1 MASYPQSIDDLEPPP
16 AKRGWRR
23 FFLRHLPGLSF
34 LTLVGLLIAVVL
46 WPFVVIT
53 VPSGFVG
60 ILWKRF
66 NGLDLYCW
74 CWVGRGTVLDPR
86 ELREEGLH
94 IIWPWDQL
102 YQYNLRLQS
111 TSQTYNAISKDGVN
125 VKAQISVR
133 YQLLHNS
140 VAVLHKFIGPGFLD
154 SVVNPEIGSQARQVI
169 SQYTAQEVYTSRDQ
183 IQKQIRDATQRSLA
197 ANLNKLVQPEAMEQ
211 PDPKHYNDFLQDAIQ
226 ILDTLVL
233 SIELPPDIV
242 AAINRQTEQY
252 YMIQEYK
259 FRVEREAEESKRKQ
273 IEADG
278 IAAFQKTVSQGISE
292 SYLRWRGIEATLLLA
307 QSPNSKVVVIGSG
320 KDGLPIILNAEPN
333 AAAGASQPAPSGA
346 PTGASSSGGAANSGS
361 GNSSAPASNTPSPA
375 PSGNA
380 PPNSSTAPGAAPG
393 TPGSAP
399 NRPPPGT
406 SGAASPSTPEQTA
419 SANPASAGP
428 ATGETQAANTAPVA
442 IALGIPGVRS
452 ILSGISGVL
461 RAGADLTSPETKSK
475 Q

>member
-1 MASYPQSIDDLEPPP
+1 MASYPRSIDDLAPPP
-16 AKRGWRR
+16 ARRGWRR
-23 FFLRHLPGLSF
+23 SLLRHLPGLSF
-34 LTLVGLLIAVVL
+34 VVLVGLLIVVVL
-46 WPFVVIT
+46 WPYVVIT

-60 ILWKRF
+60 VLWKRF

-94 IIWPWDQL
+94 IIWPWDKL
-102 YQYNLRLQS
+102 YLYNLRLQS
-111 TSQTYNAISKDGVN
+111 TQQTYNAISKDGVN

-140 VAVLHKFIGPGFLD
+140 VAVLHKFIGPDFLT
-154 SVVNPEIGSQARQVI
+154 SVVDPEIGSQARQVI
-169 SQYTAQEVYTSRDQ
+169 SQYTGEAVYTSREQ
-183 IQKQIRDATQRSLA
+183 IQKQIRDATQRGLA

-252 YMIQEYK
+252 YMIQEYR

-307 QSPNSKVVVIGSG
+307 QSPNAKVVVIGSG
-320 KDGLPIILNAEPN
+320 KDGLPIILNTESTGLGGGAQSGGN
-333 AAAGASQPAPSGA
+333 ASSGS
-346 PTGASSSGGAANSGS
+346 GSGGSSGGNGGASAPNTS
-361 GNSSAPASNTPSPA
+361 GNSPTS
-375 PSGNA
+375 NA
-380 PPNSSTAPGAAPG
+380 PPNTSTAPNA
-393 TPGSAP
+393 TPGSSGSP
-399 NRPPPGT
+399 SNKPPAGT
-406 SGAASPSTPEQTA
+406 SGAASPTAPDDTA
-419 SANPASAGP
+419 SAAPASPNPQSGTA
-428 ATGETQAANTAPVA
+428 ATTAT
-442 IALGIPGVRS
+442 ALDIPGVRP
-452 ILSGISGVL
+452 ILSGISGAL
-461 RAGADLTSPETKSK
+461 RAGADLISPEAKSK
-475 Q
+475 P

>member
-1 MASYPQSIDDLEPPP
+1 MASYPRSIDDLAPPP
-16 AKRGWRR
+16 ARRGLRR
-23 FFLRHLPGLSF
+23 SLLRHLPGLSF
-34 LTLVGLLIAVVL
+34 LVLVGLLIVVVL
-46 WPFVVIT
+46 WPYVVIT
-53 VPSGFVG
+53 VPSGSVG
-60 ILWKRF
+60 VLWKRF

-94 IIWPWDQL
+94 IIWPWDKL
-102 YQYNLRLQS
+102 YLYNLRLQS
-111 TSQTYNAISKDGVN
+111 TTQTFNAISKDGVN

-140 VAVLHKFIGPGFLD
+140 VAVLHKFIGPDFLT
-154 SVVNPEIGSQARQVI
+154 SVVNPEIGSQARQII
-169 SQYTAQEVYTSRDQ
+169 SQYTGEAVYTSREQ
-183 IQKQIRDATQRSLA
+183 IQKQIRDATQKSLA

-307 QSPNSKVVVIGSG
+307 QSPNAKVVVIGSG
-320 KDGLPIILNAEPN
+320 KDGLPIILNAEPTGAG
-333 AAAGASQPAPSGA
+333 AAAQ
-346 PTGASSSGGAANSGS
+346 TGGNASSGSAS
-361 GNSSAPASNTPSPA
+361 GNSSGGNGGAPSSSGNAGPASNASP
-375 PSGNA
+375 NT
-380 PPNSSTAPGAAPG
+380 STAPNA
-393 TPGSAP
+393 TPGSPGSPP
-399 NRPPPGT
+399 NKPPPGT
-406 SGAASPSTPEQTA
+406 SGAASPPESDEIA
-419 SANPASAGP
+419 SAPPASASPQSGTT
-428 ATGETQAANTAPVA
+428 ATTATA
-442 IALGIPGVRS
+442 FDIPGVRP
-452 ILSGISGVL
+452 ILSGISGAL
-461 RAGADLTSPETKSK
+461 RAGADLISPETKSK

>member
-1 MASYPQSIDDLEPPP
+1 MASYPQSIDDLAPPR

-23 FFLRHLPGLSF
+23 SLLRHLPGMSF
-34 LTLVGLLIAVVL
+34 VVLIGLLIVAVL
-46 WPFVVIT
+46 WPYVVIT
-53 VPSGFVG
+53 VPSGSVG
-60 ILWKRF
+60 VLWKRF

-94 IIWPWDQL
+94 IIWPWDKL
-102 YQYNLRLQS
+102 YLYNLRLQS

-140 VAVLHKFIGPGFLD
+140 VAVMHKFIGPDFLT
-154 SVVNPEIGSQARQVI
+154 SVVDPEMGSQARQII
-169 SQYTAQEVYTSRDQ
+169 SQYTGEAVYTSRDQ

-242 AAINRQTEQY
+242 SAINRQTEQY

-273 IEADG
+273 VEADG
-278 IAAFQKTVSQGISE
+278 IAAFQKTVSQGISD
-292 SYLRWRGIEATLLLA
+292 SYLRWRGIEATLLLS
-307 QSPNSKVVVIGSG
+307 QSPNAKVVVIGSG
-320 KDGLPIILNAEPN
+320 RDGLPIILNAEPN
-333 AAAGASQPAPSGA
+333 APSAAPQSGGSGASSTTGPSSSGASSAGASSNGAAPS
-346 PTGASSSGGAANSGS
+346 SS
-361 GNSSAPASNTPSPA
+361 
-375 PSGNA
+375 SGNA
-380 PPNSSTAPGAAPG
+380 PPPGNAPPNTSTAPGATPG
-393 TPGSAP
+393 SPGSAP
-399 NRPPPGT
+399 NKPPPGT
-406 SGAASPSTPEQTA
+406 SGAATAPEQTA
-419 SANPASAGP
+419 NAAPNATPPSGTAAATASA
-428 ATGETQAANTAPVA
+428 
-442 IALGIPGVRS
+442 LDIPGVRP
-452 ILSGISGVL
+452 ILSGISGAL
-461 RAGADLTSPETKSK
+461 RAGAELIAPESKSK

>member
-1 MASYPQSIDDLEPPP
+1 MASYPQSIDDLGPPP

-34 LTLVGLLIAVVL
+34 VFLTGLLIVVVL

-60 ILWKRF
+60 VLWKRF

-94 IIWPWDQL
+94 IIWPWDKL

-111 TSQTYNAISKDGVN
+111 TSQTLNAISKDGVN

-169 SQYTAQEVYTSRDQ
+169 AQYTAEAVYTSREQ
-183 IQKQIRDATQRSLA
+183 IQKQIRDATQKSLA

-233 SIELPPDIV
+233 SIELPPAIV
-242 AAINRQTEQY
+242 AAINRQTEQF
-252 YMIQEYK
+252 YMIQEYR
-259 FRVEREAEESKRKQ
+259 FRVQREAEESRRKQ
-273 IEADG
+273 VEADG
-278 IAAFQKTVSQGISE
+278 IAAFQRTVSQGKISD
-292 SYLRWRGIEATLLLA
+292 SYLRWRGIEATLQLA
-307 QSPNSKVVVIGSG
+307 QSANSKVVVIGTG
-320 KDGLPIILNAEPN
+320 KDGLPIILGNTDFPGSSG
-333 AAAGASQPAPSGA
+333 AAPPGETGGAPSRAATEA
-346 PTGASSSGGAANSGS
+346 PNS
-361 GNSSAPASNTPSPA
+361 PPK
-375 PSGNA
+375 GNA
-380 PPNSSTAPGAAPG
+380 PPRA
-393 TPGSAP
+393 TP
-399 NRPPPGT
+399 NPGT
-406 SGAASPSTPEQTA
+406 SPTDAPSPAESPDRSAKLDKSSSPS
-419 SANPASAGP
+419 S
-428 ATGETQAANTAPVA
+428 PV
-442 IALGIPGVRS
+442 
-452 ILSGISGVL
+452 
-461 RAGADLTSPETKSK
+461 DLTELETLLSRVVSALRSLGSDSSVAAGGKPK
-475 Q
+475 E

>member
-1 MASYPQSIDDLEPPP
+1 MASYPQSIDDLGPPP
-16 AKRGWRR
+16 PKRGWRR

-34 LTLVGLLIAVVL
+34 VLLIGLLIVVVL

-53 VPSGFVG
+53 IPSGFVG
-60 ILWKRF
+60 VLWKRF

-94 IIWPWDQL
+94 IIWPWDKL
-102 YQYNLRLQS
+102 YLYNLRLQS
-111 TSQTYNAISKDGVN
+111 TTQTYNAISKDGVN

-140 VAVLHKFIGPGFLD
+140 VAVLHKFIGPGYLD

-169 SQYTAQEVYTSRDQ
+169 SQYTAEAVYTSREQ
-183 IQKQIRDATQRSLA
+183 IQKQIRDTTQRSLA

-242 AAINRQTEQY
+242 AAINRQTEQF

-259 FRVEREAEESKRKQ
+259 FRVEREAQESKRKQ

-320 KDGLPIILNAEPN
+320 RDGLPIILNAEPN
-333 AAAGASQPAPSGA
+333 AQGGAPQPNSGASGA
-346 PTGASSSGGAANSGS
+346 
-361 GNSSAPASNTPSPA
+361 GNSSAPLSNTP
-375 PSGNA
+375 PSTSSGAA
-380 PPNSSTAPGAAPG
+380 PPNSSTAPGSTPGAPG
-393 TPGSAP
+393 TTP
-399 NRPPPGT
+399 NKPPPGT
-406 SGAASPSTPEQTA
+406 SGALSPPTPEQTVSAA
-419 SANPASAGP
+419 SG
-428 ATGETQAANTAPVA
+428 ATEEAKTAPVKT
-442 IALGIPGVRS
+442 GVEIPGVRS

-461 RAGADLTSPETKSK
+461 RAGADLTSPEPKSK

>member
-1 MASYPQSIDDLEPPP
+1 V
-16 AKRGWRR
+16 
-23 FFLRHLPGLSF
+23 
-34 LTLVGLLIAVVL
+34 LTALLAAIVL
-46 WPFVVIT
+46 WPYMIIT
-53 VPSGFVG
+53 VPSGRVG
-60 ILWKRF
+60 VLWKRF
-66 NGLDLYCW
+66 NGLDMYCW

-94 IIWPWDQL
+94 LIWPWDKL
-102 YQYNLRLQS
+102 YLYDLRLQS
-111 TSQTYNAISKDGVN
+111 SQDTYNSISKDGVS
-125 VKAQISVR
+125 VRAQISVR

-140 VAVLHKFIGPGFLD
+140 VAVLHKFIGPDYLS
-154 SVVNPEIGSQARQVI
+154 SVLNPEIGSQAREII
-169 SQYTAQEVYTSRDQ
+169 SQYTAEEVYTRRDI
-183 IQKQIRDATQRSLA
+183 IQKQIRDASQKSLE

-292 SYLRWRGIEATLLLA
+292 SYLRWRGIEATLMLA

-333 AAAGASQPAPSGA
+333 APGGPSTSGTSSSGA
-346 PTGASSSGGAANSGS
+346 SSGGASSNST
-361 GNSSAPASNTPSPA
+361 GNATPPNN
-375 PSGNA
+375 NA
-380 PPNSSTAPGAAPG
+380 PPNSSTAPNA
-393 TPGSAP
+393 TPGSPGSPP
-399 NRPPPGT
+399 NKPPPGT
-406 SGAASPSTPEQTA
+406 SGAASPVAPDETANAGAGNVAQPEKTA
-419 SANPASAGP
+419 SSA
-428 ATGETQAANTAPVA
+428 TA
-442 IALGIPGVRS
+442 LDIPGVGP
-452 ILSGISGVL
+452 ILSGISGAL
-461 RAGADLTSPETKSK
+461 RAGADLIAPETKSK

>member
-1 MASYPQSIDDLEPPP
+1 MASYPESIDDLMPPP
-16 AKRGWRR
+16 PKKRSWWRYIG
-23 FFLRHLPGLSF
+23 RHLPGLSF
-34 LTLVGLLIAVVL
+34 LILTSLLITVVL
-46 WPFVVIT
+46 WPYVVIT
-53 VPSGFVG
+53 VPSGHVG
-60 ILWKRF
+60 VLWKRF

-94 IIWPWDQL
+94 IIWPWDKL
-102 YQYNLRLQS
+102 YLYDLRLQS
-111 TSQTYNAISKDGVN
+111 STQTYNAISKDGVN

-140 VAVLHKFIGPGFLD
+140 VAVLHKFIGPDYLT
-154 SVVNPEIGSQARQVI
+154 SVLNPEIGSQARQVI
-169 SQYTAQEVYTSRDQ
+169 SEFTAEEVYTSREQ
-183 IQKQIRDATQRSLA
+183 IQKQIRDASQKSLA

-259 FRVEREAEESKRKQ
+259 FRVAREAEESKRKQ

-307 QSPNSKVVVIGSG
+307 QSPNAKIVVIGTG
-320 KDGLPIILNAEPN
+320 KDGLPIILGNADIPTVPPPSQQSGAN
-333 AAAGASQPAPSGA
+333 GAAPAPG
-346 PTGASSSGGAANSGS
+346 TSSSPA
-361 GNSSAPASNTPSPA
+361 GNTPPAPAT
-375 PSGNA
+375 NA
-380 PPNSSTAPGAAPG
+380 PPNA
-393 TPGSAP
+393 TPAGPPS
-399 NRPPPGT
+399 NKPPPGT
-406 SGAASPSTPEQTA
+406 SGAATPAAPEETANAAPSSAATPAEQTA
-419 SANPASAGP
+419 PA
-428 ATGETQAANTAPVA
+428 ATV
-442 IALGIPGVRS
+442 LDIPGVRS
-452 ILSGISGVL
+452 ILSGVSGAL
-461 RAGADLTSPETKSK
+461 RAGADLTSPGPQPK

>member
-1 MASYPQSIDDLEPPP
+1 MASYPRSIDDLAPPP

-23 FFLRHLPGLSF
+23 SLLRHLPGLSF
-34 LTLVGLLIAVVL
+34 VILVGLLIVVVL
-46 WPFVVIT
+46 WPYVVIT
-53 VPSGFVG
+53 VPSGYVG
-60 ILWKRF
+60 VLWKRF

-94 IIWPWDQL
+94 IIWPWDKL
-102 YQYNLRLQS
+102 YLYNLRLQS
-111 TSQTYNAISKDGVN
+111 TTQTFNAISKDGVN

-140 VAVLHKFIGPGFLD
+140 VAVLHKFIGPDFLT

-169 SQYTAQEVYTSRDQ
+169 SQYTGEAVYTSREQ
-183 IQKQIRDATQRSLA
+183 IQKQIRDATQKSLA

-292 SYLRWRGIEATLLLA
+292 SYLRWRGIEATLLLS
-307 QSPNSKVVVIGSG
+307 QSPNAKVVVIGSG
-320 KDGLPIILNAEPN
+320 RDGLPIILNAEPN
-333 AAAGASQPAPSGA
+333 NLGGGSQSGASSAAPAS
-346 PTGASSSGGAANSGS
+346 SSSGGASPS
-361 GNSSAPASNTPSPA
+361 NSSGTAAPASST
-375 PSGNA
+375 
-380 PPNSSTAPGAAPG
+380 PPNSSTAPNT
-393 TPGSAP
+393 TPGSP
-399 NRPPPGT
+399 GSPPSKPPPGT
-406 SGAASPSTPEQTA
+406 SGAATPMTPDETASVPPA
-419 SANPASAGP
+419 SANPQSGTA
-428 ATGETQAANTAPVA
+428 ATTAT
-442 IALGIPGVRS
+442 ALDIPGVRP
-452 ILSGISGVL
+452 ILSGLSGAL
-461 RAGADLTSPETKSK
+461 RAGADLISPETKSR

>member
-1 MASYPQSIDDLEPPP
+1 MASYPQSIDDLAPPP
-16 AKRGWRR
+16 RKRGWRR
-23 FFLRHLPGLSF
+23 FFFRHLPGLSF
-34 LTLVGLLIAVVL
+34 LLLVGLLIVVVL

-53 VPSGFVG
+53 VPSGYVG
-60 ILWKRF
+60 VLWKRF

-94 IIWPWDQL
+94 IIWPWDKL

-111 TSQTYNAISKDGVN
+111 TTQTFNAISKDGVN

-169 SQYTAQEVYTSRDQ
+169 SQYTAEAVYTSREQ

-320 KDGLPIILNAEPN
+320 RDGLPIILNAEPN
-333 AAAGASQPAPSGA
+333 AQ
-346 PTGASSSGGAANSGS
+346 GGAAQPGASGAAS
-361 GNSSAPASNTPSPA
+361 GAGNSSAPLSNTP
-375 PSGNA
+375 PSTSSGTA
-380 PPNSSTAPGAAPG
+380 PPNSSTAPGSTPGAPG
-393 TPGSAP
+393 TAP
-399 NRPPPGT
+399 NKPPPGT
-406 SGAASPSTPEQTA
+406 SGALSPPTPEETVSTSAA
-419 SANPASAGP
+419 SG
-428 ATGETQAANTAPVA
+428 ATQEAKTAPITTSVE
-442 IALGIPGVRS
+442 IPGVRS

-461 RAGADLTSPETKSK
+461 RAGADLTSPEPKSK

>member
-1 MASYPQSIDDLEPPP
+1 MASYPESIDDLALPPQ
-16 AKRGWRR
+16 KRGWRR
-23 FFLRHLPGLSF
+23 FLVRHLPGLSF
-34 LTLVGLLIAVVL
+34 VVLVGLLIVVVL
-46 WPFVVIT
+46 WPYVVIT
-53 VPSGFVG
+53 VPSGSVG
-60 ILWKRF
+60 VLWKRF
-66 NGLDLYCW
+66 NGLDMYCW

-86 ELREEGLH
+86 ELRDEGLH
-94 IIWPWDQL
+94 IIWPWDKL
-102 YQYNLRLQS
+102 YLYNLRLQS
-111 TSQTYNAISKDGVN
+111 TQQTYNAISKDGVN

-140 VAVLHKFIGPGFLD
+140 VAVLHKFIGPDFLT

-169 SQYTAQEVYTSRDQ
+169 SQYTGEAVYTSREQ
-183 IQKQIRDATQRSLA
+183 IQKQIRDLTQKSLA

-242 AAINRQTEQY
+242 AAINRQTEQF

-333 AAAGASQPAPSGA
+333 ASGA
-346 PTGASSSGGAANSGS
+346 APQAPGGGSSSTGASSSGALSTGSSSSPS
-361 GNSSAPASNTPSPA
+361 GNTPPPAPAT
-375 PSGNA
+375 NA
-380 PPNSSTAPGAAPG
+380 PPNVSTTPGA
-393 TPGSAP
+393 TPGNTGSPP
-399 NRPPPGT
+399 NKPPAGT
-406 SGAASPSTPEQTA
+406 SGAVTPAAPEQPTNAGLSGGAAPTEKTA
-419 SANPASAGP
+419 ST
-428 ATGETQAANTAPVA
+428 AT
-442 IALGIPGVRS
+442 ALDIPGVRS
-452 ILSGISGVL
+452 ILSGISGAL
-461 RAGADLTSPETKSK
+461 RAGADLTSPEPKSK